1 MKFNSPTIK
10 LLSASILVALSGVF
24 RLHIAFLFL
33 GIGPKLP
40 IYLAGFLVIYATYTL
55 DRALGCEEDKIN
67 RKELGSARGDI
78 AIVICI
84 ISLAAGSLLLYREDL
99 LFMAFLPFTIGYI
112 YSKGICIGNRTI
124 KLKGNFGVKN
134 FTVSLTWGTFI
145 SGIAQRWA
153 GGDIVLSFVFPF
165 FAMKSFINTVIY
177 DFRDVKGDGAA
188 GIKTL
193 PICLGETKT
202 RILLQVMHIL
212 LHLWIAIAMLLHI
225 INFEMTILLT
235 VMLAGIMYTCFYT
248 RPSPEGEP
256 RIRKILRDVL
266 VDGEFLLAVF
276 IRTLTGY

>member
-1 MKFNSPTIK
+1 MAFNTPTIR
-10 LLSASILVALSGVF
+10 LLTASILVALSGVF

-33 GIGPKLP
+33 GIVPKVL

-67 RKELGSARGDI
+67 RKELGSAKGDI
-78 AIVICI
+78 AIVLCI
-84 ISLAAGSLLLYREDL
+84 LSLAVGSLLLYREGL
-99 LFMAFLPFTIGYI
+99 LFMAFLPFAIGYV
-112 YSKGICIGNRTI
+112 YSKGICVGNRTI

-145 SGIAQRWA
+145 AGIAQRWA

-165 FAMKSFINTVIY
+165 FAIKSFINTVIY
-177 DFRDVKGDGAA
+177 DFRDVKGDRAA

-193 PICLGETKT
+193 PICLGEKKT
-202 RILLQVMHIL
+202 RILLQAMHIL
-212 LHLWIAIAMLLHI
+212 LHLWIAIAMLLHF

-256 RIRKILRDVL
+256 RIRKIMRDVL

-276 IRTLTGY
+276 IRTLTGF